1 MFIIKIHEITL
12 WKHQTNIYVT
22 IVLMKLYADKVDK
35 LLNDI
40 IIEIT
45 SMSDFVE
52 KGKHCCQY

>member
-1 MFIIKIHEITL
+1 
-12 WKHQTNIYVT
+12 
-22 IVLMKLYADKVDK
+22 MKLYADKVDK

-45 SMSDFVE
+45 SMSDIVE